1 MRYGSIFC
9 ITVAWC
15 LLMAGCTQL
24 TGVHIIS
31 DTTDP
36 IISHWIGGELPLS
49 DRHIIFYEN
58 RTYFSV
64 NFFLGGEEVIE
75 SGTWTKEEK
84 SLYTTNSR
92 MGNMTS
98 WVYDSFDDSVYISG
112 LPQLRYHRYKG

>member
-1 MRYGSIFC
+1 MRYRSLLC
-9 ITVAWC
+9 ITVAC
-15 LLMAGCTQL
+15 VILTAGCAQL

-49 DRHIIFYEN
+49 DRHIIFHEN

-64 NFFLGGEEVIE
+64 NFFLNKGETIE
-75 SGTWTKEEK
+75 SGTWTKEGK
-84 SLYTTNSR
+84 SLYTTTSHG
-92 MGNMTS
+92 GNVTS
-98 WVYDSFDDSVYISG
+98 WVYDPFDDSLTISG